1 MPVKIRGEQPPPV
14 VTNISRRFV
23 TVKPTKRTR
32 QPELVVEQK
41 ARKAPKR
48 KTK

>member
-1 MPVKIRGEQPPPV
+1 MPVKIRGEQPPPI
-14 VTNISRRFV
+14 VTNISRRFD

-32 QPELVVEQK
+32 QPELVVEK
-41 ARKAPKR
+41 PPKG